1 MTVFIDTSAFYA
13 LLDADDGQHQPAKQA
28 WATLVSEAAA
38 LVCSNYVVVE
48 TTALVQ
54 NRLGMEAVRVFQEDV
69 LPVVRTEWV
78 DEPTHQAGVTALLT
92 AGRRHLSLVDCISFD
107 LMRRFGMRR
116 VFAFDEHFAEQGF
129 EVIPATTQAR

>member
-1 MTVFIDTSAFYA
+1 MTVFVDTSAFYA
-13 LLDADDGQHQPAKQA
+13 LLDADDGQHQAARQA
-28 WATLVSEAAA
+28 WMTLLNEATD

-54 NRLGMEAVRVFQEDV
+54 NRLGMEAVRVLQEDV
-69 LPVVRTEWV
+69 LPVARIEWV

-107 LMRRFGMRR
+107 LMRRSGIRR

-129 EVIPATTQAR
+129 EIILL